1 MTNLTKALFLIC
13 IVWGGALAH
22 AQVPDPSPARFATE
36 IHAFA
41 NWDAKNSFPKDA
53 ILFVGSSS
61 IRLWATASAFPKH
74 TIINR
79 GFGGSHIS
87 DVNYYY
93 DQLVKPYRAATI
105 VLYAGDNDIAYGKT
119 PERVL
124 ADFKR
129 FVERVRGDTD
139 RTKILFLSI
148 KPSVARW
155 HHWPTM
161 VEANGLIENYVAD
174 QPELTFVDLASTLLD
189 DRGQPKD
196 AYVYDELHL
205 NEYGYQLWNEAL
217 APFLN

>member
-1 MTNLTKALFLIC
+1 MARLTRALFLIC

-41 NWDAKNSFPKDA
+41 NWDAKNSFPADA

-93 DQLVKPYRAATI
+93 DQVVKPYAAATI

-129 FVERVRGDTD
+129 FVGRVQAGSGQTR
-139 RTKILFLSI
+139 ILFLSI

-155 HHWPTM
+155 HHWPAM
-161 VEANGLIENYVAD
+161 AEANRLIEDYVTD
-174 QPELTFVDLASTLLD
+174 QPNLTYIDLASPLLD

-196 AYVYDELHL
+196 VYVYDKLHL
-205 NEYGYQLWNEAL
+205 NEYGYRLWNESL
-217 APFLN
+217 APFLD